1 MRERLTLGSLF
12 DGIGGFPLSAKEYG
26 ITPIWASEI
35 EPLPIAVTKERFPE
49 MKHLGDIRAL
59 SGNEL
64 EPTDIISGGSP
75 CQDLSVAGKR
85 QGLCGKKSNLFM
97 EMIRIIKEVRKN
109 GKNKGRKNEEIKPR
123 ILFWENVPGVFSS
136 NHGEDFRVILEKIC
150 KIADESIVI
159 PRPAKNK
166 WTPSGVIMGENF
178 SLAWRIFDARYWG
191 VAQRRKRVYLIA
203 DFGGKSAPEILFE
216 CDSLRRNTSQSKNEW
231 KNSTERTGN
240 GTENSSRNNLRILPF
255 NTSYLMFAG
264 SGHNPKFD
272 DPCYSLSA
280 QGHIPKVVIQNN
292 CYCISGNAIN
302 RKLENG
308 PNGKGVSENTS
319 YTLNATDRHAVY
331 CMGSAQG
338 KAEILKDLSPTVTAS
353 AGTSGNNKP
362 IILDM
367 THPQDVIRNCGE
379 ISPTLKTRMGTGG
392 NQVPL
397 VMNEPCCS
405 NESVTYTIG
414 YPAFNCGFNAK
425 YGFDAGENDTTTTLV
440 AKGPNAVYNSKNFSQ
455 IRRLTPLEC
464 ERLQGFPD
472 YWTILTS
479 QDNFSDEEFEF
490 WEKIY
495 LNSHK
500 KEPSKSQ
507 LLTWKNKLS
516 SDCARYKALGNSVAI
531 PCVKYVMK
539 RISEVLY
546 DK

>member
-1 MRERLTLGSLF
+1 MKEKLTLGSLF

-26 ITPIWASEI
+26 IIPIWASEI

-64 EPTDIISGGSP
+64 EPTDIISSGSP
-75 CQDLSVAGKR
+75 CQDLSPAGKR

-109 GKNKGRKNEEIKPR
+109 GINKGRKNEEIKPR

-136 NHGEDFRVILEKIC
+136 NHGEDFRIILEEIC
-150 KIADESIVI
+150 KIADENFTV
-159 PRPAKNK
+159 PKPEK
-166 WTPSGVIMGENF
+166 WTPSGVIVGENF

-191 VAQRRKRVYLIA
+191 VAQRRKRIYLVA

-216 CDSLRRNTSQSKNEW
+216 CGCLRRNTSQIKTKWED
-231 KNSTERTGN
+231 STEKAGN
-240 GTENSSRNNLRILPF
+240 GTKNSSGDNLKVLPF
-255 NTSYLMFAG
+255 ST
-264 SGHNPKFD
+264 P
-272 DPCYSLSA
+272 
-280 QGHIPKVVIQNN
+280 Q
-292 CYCISGNAIN
+292 
-302 RKLENG
+302 
-308 PNGKGVSENTS
+308 
-319 YTLNATDRHAVY
+319 HAVY

-338 KAEILKDLSPTVTAS
+338 KAEILQDLSPTLTAS

-362 IILDM
+362 LVLDM
-367 THPQDVIRNCGE
+367 THPKEVIRNCGE
-379 ISPTLKTRMGTGG
+379 ISPTLMARMGTGG

-397 VMNEPCCS
+397 VMNKSHCN

-414 YPAFNCGFNAK
+414 YHAFNCGFNAK

-440 AKGPNAVYNSKNFSQ
+440 AKGPNAVYNIKNSPH

-472 YWTILTS
+472 YWTTITP
-479 QDNFSDEEFEF
+479 QDDFCDEEFEF
-490 WEKIY
+490 WKKIY
-495 LNSHK
+495 LSSHK

-507 LLTWKNKLS
+507 LLTWKNKLDS
-516 SDCARYKALGNSVAI
+516 NCARYKALGNSVAI

-539 RISEVLY
+539 RIKEVLY

>member
-12 DGIGGFPLSAKEYG
+12 DGIGGFPMPAKEYG
-26 ITPIWASEI
+26 IIPIWASEI

-49 MKHLGDIRAL
+49 MKHLGDIRTL

-109 GKNKGRKNEEIKPR
+109 EKNKGRKNEEIKPR

-136 NHGEDFRVILEKIC
+136 NHREDFRIILEEIC

-178 SLAWRIFDARYWG
+178 SLAWRVFDARYWG

-216 CDSLRRNTSQSKNEW
+216 CDGLRGNTLQSKNEW
-231 KNSTERTGN
+231 KNSAERIGSS
-240 GTENSSRNNLRILPF
+240 TENSSRNNLRVLPF
-255 NTSYLMFAG
+255 DTAHLMRSG
-264 SGHNPKFD
+264 SGSNPKFD
-272 DPCYSLSA
+272 NPCHTLEA
-280 QGHIPKVVIQNN
+280 QGHVPKVVIQNN

-331 CMGSAQG
+331 FMGSGQG

-367 THPQDVIRNCGE
+367 THPQEVIRNCGE
-379 ISPTLKTRMGTGG
+379 LSPTLKTRMGTGG

-397 VMNEPCCS
+397 VMNNSC
-405 NESVTYTIG
+405 NDKDVTYTIG

-472 YWTILTS
+472 YWTILTP
-479 QDNFSDEEFEF
+479 QDDFSDEEFEF
-490 WEKIY
+490 WKKIY

-516 SDCARYKALGNSVAI
+516 SDSARYKALGNSVAI

-539 RISEVLY
+539 RISEAL
-546 DK
+546 